1 MKTILNGQIRH
12 GIKWCKLMKKKIST
26 RIFSSNL
33 FPTRSKHTIRLSP
46 AATRQIDYSSQGH
59 KHKKEFE
66 SHLQSSDVQ

>member
-1 MKTILNGQIRH
+1 
-12 GIKWCKLMKKKIST
+12 MKKKIST

-33 FPTRSKHTIRLSP
+33 FLTNSKETIRLSS

>member
-1 MKTILNGQIRH
+1 
-12 GIKWCKLMKKKIST
+12 MKKKIST

-33 FPTRSKHTIRLSP
+33 FLTRNKDTYTGLGLSP